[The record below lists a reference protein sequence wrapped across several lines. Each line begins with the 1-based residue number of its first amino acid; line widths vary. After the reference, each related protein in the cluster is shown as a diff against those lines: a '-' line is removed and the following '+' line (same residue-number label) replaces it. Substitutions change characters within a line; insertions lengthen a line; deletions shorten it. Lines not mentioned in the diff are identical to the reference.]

1 MTFGQCVA
9 PYGGA
14 LAARGLSGPAFPVA
28 AAEAA
33 AIGVL
38 QECVA
43 LLVIVLGETRLLKR
57 LLPLADPVSQ
67 QRLDLAAERLNGSLA
82 GLNWQQILA
91 RTPEPEALER
101 RVRQDSRFSQ
111 CVAPYGGALAI
122 GLGRLLNQPEFA
134 AGERARQLVQSV
146 EDGALPE
153 RAFGQ
158 CVAPYGGALAAGRG
172 VYRFGKSGGGVAGFR
187 GDRLPLRAAGRG
199 GRRYLRGRPDA
210 DGVCDRDCG
219 DAAFGGGDGADGGDA
234 GGRGRGGLRAIDD
247 AGLVGGR
254 DAEFSR

>member
-28 AAEAA
+28 AVEAA
-33 AIGVL
+33 ALVFL

-67 QRLDLAAERLNGSLA
+67 HSANALPPTGAHWPQG
-82 GLNWQQILA
+82 G

-153 RAFGQ
+153 RAVSAARQPAPQVYIGSENREESLRGFGMIV
-158 CVAPYGGALAAGRG
+158 C
-172 VYRFGKSGGGVAGFR
+172 
-187 GDRLPLRAAGRG
+187 
-199 GRRYLRGRPDA
+199 RYGRPD
-210 DGVCDRDCG
+210 GVGGAICVVGPTRMG
-219 DAAFGGGDGADGGDA
+219 YATAIAGTRHLAAAMGRMAGTLEDGDGAD
-234 GGRGRGGLRAIDD
+234 
-247 AGLVGGR
+247 
-254 DAEFSR
+254 